1 MKSLKKIMMLNVIK
15 GVVTSERDLTQLIL
29 QSVKKKKKKHTA
41 KNRNKSIDFLEIIN
55 KAKLIQTQGLERAWF
70 QTK

>member
-29 QSVKKKKKKHTA
+29 QSVKKKKKNTQQKTETKA
-41 KNRNKSIDFLEIIN
+41 LISLKSSTR
-55 KAKLIQTQGLERAWF
+55 QS
-70 QTK
+70 